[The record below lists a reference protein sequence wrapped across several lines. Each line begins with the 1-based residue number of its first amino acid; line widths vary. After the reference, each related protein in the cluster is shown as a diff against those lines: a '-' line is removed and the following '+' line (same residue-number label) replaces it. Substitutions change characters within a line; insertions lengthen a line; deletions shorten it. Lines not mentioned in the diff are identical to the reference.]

1 MHYLQGTGDFVS
13 WRENKDKFQ
22 KQHVRVSSA
31 ARSSYL
37 TLMQPDDPKLMWEKM
52 KTFPSTLQL
61 ANFALPLLDLVVNQA
76 SNECS
81 FPDLKIKKTRLRN
94 RLGTK
99 KLEKMSKVF
108 IAPFNHV
115 IAQVRPLF
123 GAEIRSKNIAAGL
136 VHERT
141 AREVHDPTKVS
152 GLLSV
157 PRYADA
163 LEADEDEGEGPRP
176 SKLVKSAAAWRVE
189 VNKWVRSARESE
201 EGMSEY
207 KEDDTAPTGGRSR
220 AANSFPRS
228 LALLFGG
235 DLKKPV
241 EKPHAKKFTREVL
254 MMELLATEE
263 SDEDPDDGA
272 LSGSGDE
279 YEM

>member
-13 WRENKDKFQ
+13 WRENRDKFQ
-22 KQHVRVSSA
+22 KQH
-31 ARSSYL
+31 
-37 TLMQPDDPKLMWEKM
+37 PDDPKLMWEQM

-61 ANFALPLLDLVVNQA
+61 ANFALLLLDLVVNQA
-76 SNECS
+76 SNERS
-81 FPDLKIKKTRLRN
+81 FSDLKIKKTRLRN

-99 KLEKMSKVF
+99 KLEKMSK
-108 IAPFNHV
+108 
-115 IAQVRPLF
+115 F
-123 GAEIRSKNIAAGL
+123 GAEIRSENIAAGL

-163 LEADEDEGEGPRP
+163 LEADDDEGEG

-201 EGMSEY
+201 EGMSEDE
-207 KEDDTAPTGGRSR
+207 EDDAAPTSGRSQ
-220 AANSFPRS
+220 AANFFPRS
-228 LALLFGG
+228 LTLLFGG

-241 EKPHAKKFTREVL
+241 EKPRAKQFTREVL